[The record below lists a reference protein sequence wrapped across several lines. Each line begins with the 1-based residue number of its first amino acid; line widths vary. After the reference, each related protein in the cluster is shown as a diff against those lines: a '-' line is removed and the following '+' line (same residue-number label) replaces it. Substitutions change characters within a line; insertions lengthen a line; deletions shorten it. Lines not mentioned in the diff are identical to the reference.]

1 MIQINYPAFKP
12 LIKKSN
18 QQELIFCA
26 VRKKWIVLTPE
37 EWVRQNFILYLHETL
52 GYALSLM
59 AVEKKIA
66 GNEVHKRFDIV
77 VYTNE
82 MKPHFLVECK
92 EMNVEL
98 NETTLKQALNYFS
111 TIQSNCLVITNG
123 NQTYAFEKK
132 GNELIELSE
141 LK

>member
-1 MIQINYPAFKP
+1 VKDPDQRHRVMFLWRGERDNEVLNLLELDWNRDGFLLIDKLEPMQI
-12 LIKKSN
+12 
-18 QQELIFCA
+18 
-26 VRKKWIVLTPE
+26 W
-37 EWVRQNFILYLHETL
+37 
-52 GYALSLM
+52 
-59 AVEKKIA
+59 
-66 GNEVHKRFDIV
+66 NEVHKRFDIV

-111 TIQSNCLVITNG
+111 TIQSNFLVITNG

>member
-1 MIQINYPAFKP
+1 
-12 LIKKSN
+12 
-18 QQELIFCA
+18 
-26 VRKKWIVLTPE
+26 
-37 EWVRQNFILYLHETL
+37 
-52 GYALSLM
+52 
-59 AVEKKIA
+59 
-66 GNEVHKRFDIV
+66 
-77 VYTNE
+77 

-92 EMNVEL
+92 EMNVDL

-111 TIQSNCLVITNG
+111 TIQSNFLVITNG